1 MANSIDVILNRM
13 TSLGV
18 ISVETNLSKFI
29 SSILDNIR
37 PKKSR
42 FLSGNLIS
50 TEIIMNISNKLLDKN
65 YLPDKE
71 ELDSIRISLNDFV
84 SILNYWYRRL
94 DRPS

>member
-1 MANSIDVILNRM
+1 M